1 MSKTTVVVVYDS
13 DDLKH
18 GEVAAFDSPESAER
32 LLESLLE
39 AGFGTDRIRVFDA
52 DELAMRVSYRPVV
65 ALGEEQPG
73 EPAGEAAGEAR
84 AGRFATDGAAEAGPE
99 PVEATPRLS
108 SALRSDS
115 YPPLGK
121 TRRVDSELLGYG

>member
-1 MSKTTVVVVYDS
+1 MSKTTVVVVYDG

-73 EPAGEAAGEAR
+73 EPASEAP
-84 AGRFATDGAAEAGPE
+84 AGRFAADGPAEAAPE
-99 PVEATPRLS
+99 PVEAAPRLS

-115 YPPLGK
+115 HPVLSK
-121 TRRVDSELLGYG
+121 TRRDYSELLGYG